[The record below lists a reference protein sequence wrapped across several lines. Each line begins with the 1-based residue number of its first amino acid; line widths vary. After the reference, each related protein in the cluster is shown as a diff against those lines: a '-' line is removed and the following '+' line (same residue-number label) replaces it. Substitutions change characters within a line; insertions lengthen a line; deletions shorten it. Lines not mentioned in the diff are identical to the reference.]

1 MPTLEQIQVK
11 MKKLQAQAEAL
22 IAKRAQAV
30 LNDIRALMDKHGL
43 TSADI
48 DAHGSV
54 KKRVGRP
61 AGKTSTPAAKRKT
74 ASQSTGKGKLPAKYR
89 NPKTGE
95 TWSGWARPPAW
106 IKDVKDR
113 SRFLIDASGD
123 STSTKESAVA
133 PVAKKRAAKGT
144 AGRKAAGKTVSVKKA
159 VAKKTRAKAVTV
171 AAAPARKTATKR
183 ATAKTAKATKRASK
197 ASRAMNGS
205 GMSTSSEPV
214 SGGSVASGSA
224 TA

>member
-30 LNDIRALMDKHGL
+30 LNDIRALMEKHGL
-43 TSADI
+43 TTADI

-61 AGKTSTPAAKRKT
+61 AGKTSTAAGKRK
-74 ASQSTGKGKLPAKYR
+74 ATGQAAAKGKLPAKYR

-113 SRFLIDASGD
+113 SRFLIDASGE
-123 STSTKESAVA
+123 SASKEIAVA

-144 AGRKAAGKTVSVKKA
+144 AGRKAAGKTVSVKKTA
-159 VAKKTRAKAVTV
+159 TKNTRAKAVTK
-171 AAAPARKTATKR
+171 AAAPARKTARKQAARSTKH
-183 ATAKTAKATKRASK
+183 AAKT
-197 ASRAMNGS
+197 SRAMNGS
-205 GMSTSSEPV
+205 ATGTSSEPMT
-214 SGGSVASGSA
+214 GPSVAGGSA

>member
-11 MKKLQAQAEAL
+11 MKKLQVQAEAL
-22 IAKRAQAV
+22 IAKHAQAV

-43 TSADI
+43 TTADI

-61 AGKTSTPAAKRKT
+61 AGKTSAPAAKRKS
-74 ASQSTGKGKLPAKYR
+74 ASQATGKGKLPAKYR

-113 SRFLIDASGD
+113 SKFLIDASG
-123 STSTKESAVA
+123 ESASPKEIAVT

-144 AGRKAAGKTVSVKKA
+144 AGRKAAGKTATVKKVA
-159 VAKKTRAKAVTV
+159 AKKTRAKPVTV
-171 AAAPARKTATKR
+171 AAAPAKKTATKQV
-183 ATAKTAKATKRASK
+183 TAKARKTSSK
-197 ASRAMNGS
+197 ASRGMNGS
-205 GMSTSSEPV
+205 VMASSSEPV
-214 SGGSVASGSA
+214 TGLSVAGASA
-224 TA
+224 SA